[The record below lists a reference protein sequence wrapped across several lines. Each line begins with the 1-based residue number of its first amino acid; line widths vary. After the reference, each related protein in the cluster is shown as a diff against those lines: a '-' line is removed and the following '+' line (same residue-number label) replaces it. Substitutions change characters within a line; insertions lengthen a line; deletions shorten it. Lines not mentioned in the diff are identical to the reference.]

1 MAPVPKPA
9 HIRRRRNQAPSDAVL
24 PRRTSRKPPAW
35 PYGAPGAAEAAL
47 WESLWRRP
55 IATLWHDQGI
65 EPTIVGRY
73 VRLALVEPMT
83 PSLAAQ
89 VGSLETALGL
99 TPQAMVRLRLRVDDE
114 RTRPVAA
121 PDNIEAARRRYES
134 AR

>member
-9 HIRRRRNQAPSDAVL
+9 QIRRRRNQAPSDAVL
-24 PRRTSRKPPAW
+24 PRKTTRKAPAW
-35 PYGAPGAAEAAL
+35 PYGAPGASETAL

-83 PSLAAQ
+83 PSIAAQ

-99 TPQAMVRLRLRVDDE
+99 TPQAMVRLRLRVEDE
-114 RTRPVAA
+114 RARPVAA
-121 PDNIEAARRRYES
+121 PDNIEAARRRYEA

>member
-9 HIRRRRNQAPSDAVL
+9 PIRRRRNQAPSDATI
-24 PRRTSRKPPAW
+24 PRRTTRKAPDW
-35 PYGAPGAAEAAL
+35 PYGTPGTDEAAL
-47 WESLWRRP
+47 WSSLWRRP
-55 IATLWHDQGI
+55 IATLWHAQGI

-73 VRLALVEPMT
+73 VRLALSEPMT

-99 TPQAMVRLRLRVDDE
+99 TPIAMARLRLRVE
-114 RTRPVAA
+114 EAPGRPVAE
-121 PDNIEAARRRYES
+121 PDNIEAARRRYET

>member
-1 MAPVPKPA
+1 MAPIPKPA
-9 HIRRRRNQAPSDAVL
+9 NIRRRRNQAPSDAVL
-24 PRRTSRKPPAW
+24 PRRTTRKPPAW
-35 PYGAPGAAEAAL
+35 PFGSPGPSEAAL
-47 WESLWRRP
+47 WGSIWRRP

-114 RTRPVAA
+114 RDRPV
-121 PDNIEAARRRYES
+121 PEPGNIEAARKRYEA

>member
-9 HIRRRRNQAPSDAVL
+9 QIRRRRNQAPSDAVV
-24 PRRTSRKPPAW
+24 PRRTTRKAPSW
-35 PYGAPGAAEAAL
+35 PYGSPAASEAAL
-47 WESLWRRP
+47 WQSLWRRP

-65 EPTIVGRY
+65 EPTIIGRY
-73 VRLALVEPMT
+73 VRLALSEPMT

-99 TPQAMVRLRLRVDDE
+99 TPQAMARLRLRVEDD
-114 RTRPVAA
+114 RPEAVAP
-121 PDNIEAARRRYES
+121 PDNIESARRRYES